1 MKLNPETMHE
11 KSRQEVLDRQF
22 QAQLKPLLQQDI
34 FHDVL
39 QMNLTATHLCVFHQY
54 SLDLPL
60 LTNKDT
66 NCNKK
71 NIPSFWPFSLTS
83 EEVKRRQGSF

>member
-1 MKLNPETMHE
+1 MHE

-71 NIPSFWPFSLTS
+71 NPFFLALLSYFRRS
-83 EEVKRRQGSF
+83 EEKTREFLTQT